1 MNKWI
6 LTIKNHS
13 HEIDGDTGF
22 NTLEN
27 LERFIERSNIQR
39 NQITKVTRTST
50 PSGDK
55 TFKVTSFITVRSLK
69 IILEK
74 I

>member
-1 MNKWI
+1 MNKWV

-13 HEIDGDTGF
+13 HEIDGDTEF
-22 NTLEN
+22 NTLEL
-27 LERFIERSNIQR
+27 LERFIERNNIKR
-39 NQITKVTRTST
+39 KQITKVTRRE
-50 PSGDK
+50 D
-55 TFKVTSFITVRSLK
+55 TFKVVSFITVRSLK